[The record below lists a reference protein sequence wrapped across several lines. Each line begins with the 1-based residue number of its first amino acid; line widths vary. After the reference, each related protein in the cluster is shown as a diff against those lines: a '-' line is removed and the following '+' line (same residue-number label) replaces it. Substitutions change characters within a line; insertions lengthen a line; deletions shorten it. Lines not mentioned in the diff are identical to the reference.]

1 MSRRRVLIVTA
12 VLLLL
17 FAALPA
23 VLIYYAAF
31 TPEGLQFI
39 VRHVPKRIG
48 RAQLTIANPRGSL
61 ARGFEI
67 ARIEIDHER
76 SHLIFE
82 GIKGRLAIA
91 PLLWQTIEAREVTL
105 RRVFIEVR
113 PRTRPSSSY
122 TPRFLPAGLSI
133 RVDRARADTAT
144 LIATNGRRF
153 DVSRLET
160 SGVVQYRTL
169 RLFDA
174 SFDWESMHIGGRAD
188 LRAAD
193 PMQVNGDARIT
204 ISWPGQPVWTID
216 ATGRGDLQTL
226 PLEAHFTTPFRA
238 DFIGSAMD
246 LTGAWHW
253 GGDARIHDFDLR
265 AWGGGAALGR
275 ITGSLEVSGDARG
288 FAARGPLTPAGLA
301 VGAFET
307 VFAGSYA
314 DRIVTAS
321 RIELS
326 HPSGAFLQGSGTIG
340 IVTDGPRLDLHGAW
354 RNFRWPLVGKKIA
367 VRSAS
372 GDYALSG
379 VWPYNWRAKGPFV
392 VRELAPM
399 PVQGEGRLAK
409 DRAYL
414 DSVAIEA
421 FEGKADLSGE
431 VTWTPADTWA
441 VHGRALDINPGRLRA
456 DLPGQLNFYFAVNGE
471 GFDGEGDYAVTVR
484 NINGKLRKVTASG
497 GGTIAR
503 RGTTWQLD
511 DIQLSLGGTQI
522 AANGSI
528 GREADLRFALDTKDL
543 GLLKPGSR
551 GQLHAQGTVR
561 GTMKEPLVTATLS
574 GGGIHHGAI
583 ALDSINAAVDFDAF
597 NRHPSKI
604 DVRAHNLKYNNRAF
618 STLSFA
624 LDGTAAAHVARVNAK
639 TGDLAIQMQA
649 AGAFARGA
657 WKGQLRTLEVASPES
672 LQLGLET
679 PVELLA
685 SAQQVR
691 VGSFCLHGKPA
702 RVCAAA
708 NWTPASWTASLNA
721 KDLPLSTLTAGL
733 TDDVE
738 YRGAPHDNR
747 PGHGHRQCAAA
758 GRLARRPGGR
768 PHRASTGER
777 APAKHSAGLGTG
789 HGKRDRQ
796 RNRSAGR
803 ARGRRGR
810 HHQGTYRACT
820 RKRPLAGH
828 APAWRGAGANGRAGF
843 CDAVCAADRSGRRT
857 ARRGPHAHG
866 YAGTPLVDGMIR
878 LSDAELDQY
887 QVNLAMRG
895 AMLEARLAG
904 NGLDFTGS
912 ARIGKGEAHTNGRL
926 EWRDAM
932 PYGKFQLEG
941 QNLRV
946 VDVPEAQID
955 ASPDLDFRI
964 DGRRIEVTGTVT
976 VPHAKIV
983 PTDLTQC
990 RARVLRMRC
999 WSARGRA
1006 DPRKRFEVV
1015 TAITLA
1021 LGDKVSIDTFG
1032 LTARLDR
1039 QHRPAQRYG

>member
-82 GIKGRLAIA
+82 GIKGHLAIA

-441 VHGRALDINPGRLRA
+441 VHGRALGINPGRLRA

-733 TDDVE
+733 TDDLE
-738 YRGAPHDNR
+738 YRGALTISAQAMGTANAPLQGDLR
-747 PGHGHRQCAAA
+747 ADLVDARIVHRLASGRLQSILLGSGLVTANATASGIEAQVGLEAGAVGTIKGRIALARASARWQDMPLRGEVQAQTAELGFVTLYAPQIDRAA
-758 GRLARRPGGR
+758 GRLA
-768 PHRASTGER
+768 ADLKLTG
-777 APAKHSAGLGTG
+777 T
-789 HGKRDRQ
+789 
-796 RNRSAGR
+796 
-803 ARGRRGR
+803 
-810 HHQGTYRACT
+810 
-820 RKRPLAGH
+820 
-828 APAWRGAGANGRAGF
+828 
-843 CDAVCAADRSGRRT
+843 
-857 ARRGPHAHG
+857 
-866 YAGTPLVDGMIR
+866 AGTPLVNGMIR

-887 QVNLAMRG
+887 QVNLALRG

-904 NGLDFTGS
+904 NGLDFNGS
-912 ARIGKGEAHTNGRL
+912 ARGSAKARPYQGPL
-926 EWRDAM
+926 EWRDSL
-932 PYGKFQLEG
+932 PYGKF
-941 QNLRV
+941 N
-946 VDVPEAQID
+946 
-955 ASPDLDFRI
+955 
-964 DGRRIEVTGTVT
+964 
-976 VPHAKIV
+976 
-983 PTDLTQC
+983 
-990 RARVLRMRC
+990 
-999 WSARGRA
+999 ARGNK
-1006 DPRKRFEVV
+1006 P
-1015 TAITLA
+1015 
-1021 LGDKVSIDTFG
+1021 S
-1032 LTARLDR
+1032 
-1039 QHRPAQRYG
+1039 HH